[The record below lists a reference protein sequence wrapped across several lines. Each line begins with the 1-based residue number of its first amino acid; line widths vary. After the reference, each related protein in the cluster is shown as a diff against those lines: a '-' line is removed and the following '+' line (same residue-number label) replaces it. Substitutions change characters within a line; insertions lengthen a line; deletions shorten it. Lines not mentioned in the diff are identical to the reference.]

1 MELKPTNHFLNKL
14 EGLFMETGYFL
25 RYEKGRFNSGFCLM
39 KNTQIAVIN
48 KYLPLEGKI
57 SSLVEIIKTIE
68 IDLEKL
74 SLKNVKL
81 YRQIVEEAQI

>member
-14 EGLFMETGYFL
+14 EALFMETGYFL

-39 KNTQIAVIN
+39 KNAQIAVIN

>member
-1 MELKPTNHFLNKL
+1 
-14 EGLFMETGYFL
+14 METGYFL